1 MREDQLQ
8 KAVAK
13 LLDSAGMVWQH
24 TANEANWMGL
34 VRRALIAALGA
45 SRGVTVAGR
54 IGAMVGKWNKENG
67 VKSGFPDVT
76 IFNAPI
82 NHDGLSDYRGLAIE
96 LKVGKNKP
104 TPTQLEWRDKLTGCD
119 WLWVCCYSVDE
130 VLAVLRKHYPH
141 RFTI

>member
-13 LLDSAGMVWQH
+13 LLDSAGMVWAH
-24 TANEANWMGL
+24 PPNGGNRSAKTGALMKAMG
-34 VRRALIAALGA
+34 AKA
-45 SRGVTVAGR
+45 GV
-54 IGAMVGKWNKENG
+54 
-67 VKSGFPDVT
+67 PDVL
-76 IFNAPI
+76 IFNAPLS
-82 NHDGLSDYRGLAIE
+82 HDIMHDPCGLAIE

-141 RFTI
+141 RFPI

>member
-13 LLDSAGMVWQH
+13 LLDSAGMVWTH
-24 TANEANWMGL
+24 VPMGGN
-34 VRRALIAALGA
+34 RSAKTGALMKAMGA
-45 SRGVTVAGR
+45 KAGV
-54 IGAMVGKWNKENG
+54 
-67 VKSGFPDVT
+67 PDVL
-76 IFNAPI
+76 IFDPMKLYAVPVVYKHI
-82 NHDGLSDYRGLAIE
+82 GLAIE

-141 RFTI
+141 RFPI